1 MIFKHPAKVCMSY
14 TQHMKFSLGLSK
26 DFLEASAK
34 AVVHAF
40 FPDSYITSS
49 SDYVEK
55 INKKL
60 NSSGCFKSPHR
71 DLNSRP
77 LHYKCNA
84 LPTELYGHK
93 DIFI

>member
-1 MIFKHPAKVCMSY
+1 MIFKHPAKVCMTY

-40 FPDSYITSS
+40 LPDCYITSS

-60 NSSGCFKSPHR
+60 NSSGCKSPHR

-84 LPTELYGHK
+84 LPTELYGRK
-93 DIFI
+93 DIFS